1 MTRKG
6 FTLIELLVVIAII
19 GILAAILLPAL
30 ARAREAAR
38 RSSCQNNLKQFGII
52 YKMYANE
59 SKGEVYP
66 SMQLKLYTGPPQLE
80 SFDLEFVMDFGPT
93 VAEIY
98 PEYLTD
104 PMIVVCPSDAD
115 GINSDA
121 WTTPDGRNVFYSFDR
136 ANDVIF
142 GSDCNRGGR
151 CGHAISGS
159 YMYYGWLLD
168 QCEDADDTKDGS
180 DLYAIGGS
188 LGFPDI
194 SAVVGPAQLFE
205 LLESVVSDIVTS
217 FLAGDLA
224 DINLATTR
232 DGEVSAGNGNGGGE
246 TVYHLREGI
255 ERFLISDIND
265 PAASAKGQSEIFVMW
280 DRVSSAA
287 DEFLHVPGGGNVLYM
302 DGHVGFV
309 RYPGEAPI
317 AKGMATMDGGFE
329 NAP

>member
-1 MTRKG
+1 MMKGRG

-38 RSSCQNNLKQFGII
+38 RASCQNNLKEFGLL

-59 SKGEVYP
+59 AKGGMYP
-66 SMQLKLYTGPPQLE
+66 SMQLKVYTGPPQLE
-80 SFDLEFVMDFGPT
+80 SPDVEFVLDFGPT

-136 ANDVIF
+136 DNDVIF

-168 QCEDADDTKDGS
+168 RCDDGENTKDGS
-180 DLYAIGGS
+180 ALYAIGGA
-188 LGFPDI
+188 LGFPNI
-194 SAVVGPAQLFE
+194 SAVVGPTQLFE
-205 LLESVVSDIVTS
+205 LLESVV
-217 FLAGDLA
+217 GDVVSSLGNLPG
-224 DINLATTR
+224 INLATTR
-232 DGEVSAGNGNGGGE
+232 DGEVSHGNGNGGG
-246 TVYHLREGI
+246 TAVYRLREGI
-255 ERFLISDIND
+255 ERFLISDINN
-265 PAASAKGQSEIFVMW
+265 PAASAKGQSGIFIMW

-302 DGHVGFV
+302 DGHVEFV
-309 RYPGEAPI
+309 KYPGKAPI
-317 AKGMATMDGGFE
+317 ARGMATMDGGFE
-329 NAP
+329 NAG